1 MKDWRAMV
9 STLALLFSA
18 GLIFP
23 EAPLGGVS
31 EHRVDEQSTEK
42 VTSQTDPSTAKQGD
56 VKTTQPPAKPDPV
69 AERKKKAQNL
79 LNRCYQEALQSEPHE
94 KIYMLLDIA
103 RPMEGIDRKQGI
115 LIYEQ
120 AFNAA
125 LELQG
130 SENAI
135 ARAMT
140 QSNIARMVYA
150 SDPEK
155 ALELALRIE
164 SMPGSVSQANIRLGA
179 LGFMVVRLADK
190 DPERAFGIVREEMAH
205 GDCLRTLVVPMAV
218 ALQKKRPELA
228 EALYIES
235 IHQFERPVTDAPAF
249 ADFIGMASSLFD
261 LNRALTG
268 QAVEIILKA
277 IDDMADHPPDL
288 DVQLETFDGKTKTSY
303 DGVREYAISKVLP
316 MVRRMDPER
325 AKGLEEKF
333 SANRALLPKSPATEL
348 GSMSEYSMAS
358 PAKPSPPTPDSSGA
372 QTPSGPPIPSGL
384 PTYSRMTLIHRDAVG
399 APTKPSVDFSARRAA
414 EQARMESANQVFQI
428 GRLAR
433 EDPEA
438 AQARLKTLAP
448 GPSRVK
454 ATATMAL
461 ALIKKDPEQA
471 KSLLNEAAAATE
483 KLSDPYDK
491 AECDGLI
498 ARGFLQFDQDRAQ
511 QILKE
516 ALKLADQLAQE
527 EEERK
532 SNPKPPAGVANTFRS
547 PQPLFSMLLGTLAS
561 LNLDDAL
568 ARAEEIKDK
577 ETKLRALVQIANAML
592 SQK

>member
-1 MKDWRAMV
+1 MKNRYALV
-9 STLALLFSA
+9 STLALLCSA

-23 EAPLGGVS
+23 EPAFTAVS
-31 EHRVDEQSTEK
+31 EDRAILQSVEK
-42 VTSQTDPSTAKQGD
+42 APGHTGPSTAKQGD
-56 VKTTQPPAKPDPV
+56 VKTAQPAAKPDPA
-69 AERKKKAQNL
+69 AERKKMAQNL
-79 LNRCYQEALQSEPHE
+79 LNRCYQEALQSELRV
-94 KIYMLLDIA
+94 KTYMLLDIA
-103 RPMEGIDRKQGI
+103 QSMAGIDRKRAI

-130 SENAI
+130 SENAT
-135 ARAMT
+135 ARAMN
-140 QSNIARMVYA
+140 QSNIARMVYGY
-150 SDPEK
+150 DPEK

-179 LGFMVVRLADK
+179 LGDMVVRLADK

-205 GDCLRTLVVPMAV
+205 GDCLKTLIVPMAV

-228 EALYIES
+228 ETLYIEA
-235 IHQFERPVTDAPAF
+235 IHQFEKPVTNAP
-249 ADFIGMASSLFD
+249 DFINFIDMASSLFD
-261 LNRALTG
+261 LNRALTV

-277 IDDMADHPPDL
+277 IDNMADHPPEV
-288 DVQLETFDGKTKTSY
+288 DVRLETFDGKTKTSY

-316 MVRRMDPER
+316 VVRRMDPER

-333 SANRALLPKSPATEL
+333 SASRGLLPKSSGTEL

-358 PAKPSPPTPDSSGA
+358 PAKPSTPTPDSSSA
-372 QTPSGPPIPSGL
+372 QNPSAPPPALGT

-399 APTKPSVDFSARRAA
+399 APTKPPVDFSARRAA

-438 AQARLKTLAP
+438 AQAQLKTLAP

-471 KSLLNEAAAATE
+471 KSLLNEAATATE
-483 KLSDPYDK
+483 KLSDPYDQ

-516 ALKLADQLAQE
+516 ALKLADQLVQE

-532 SNPKPPAGVANTFRS
+532 SNPKPPAGVVTTFRS
-547 PQPLFSMLLGTLAS
+547 PQPLFSTLLGTLAR
-561 LNLDDAL
+561 LNIDDAM
-568 ARAEEIKDK
+568 ARAEKIKDK
-577 ETKLRALVQIANAML
+577 ETKVRALVQIANALM